1 MNQETSTG
9 KFAGGADRR
18 RIARYSCRGLAQI
31 KCLPLDGATLTGRL
45 RDVGLGGCC
54 IENVETTSG
63 FELGT
68 RTEIVIEV
76 DSWIFRAMA
85 LVRALRDR
93 SGISLEFVRM
103 SHGGFSRLAEFI
115 ADLERPRL
123 AQYARRPLQ
132 PTVWNLPTA
141 GLERTNLAQSPR
153 RYRSFAQGR
162 RNGRNGYASTTDRR
176 RCGRHPPTLASAF
189 ASGNN
194 VCGHLHLVGHKATA
208 AYLRRSRSPQLPHSI
223 GASEPT
229 LR

>member
-123 AQYARRPLQ
+123 AQYARRPPQ

-141 GLERTNLAQSPR
+141 GLERTNLANLPADTAVSSKGVAIVGTVMPPQP
-153 RYRSFAQGR
+153 
-162 RNGRNGYASTTDRR
+162 TDEDVAAIRR
-176 RCGRHPPTLASAF
+176 RW
-189 ASGNN
+189 
-194 VCGHLHLVGHKATA
+194 
-208 AYLRRSRSPQLPHSI
+208 LRRSHPGTTSVDI
-223 GASEPT
+223 FI
-229 LR
+229 